1 MGCVCGVSGQ
11 RKVMGEG
18 GEGRGGEERGGE
30 GKGRTVMGFE
40 REGIRKTYMLT
51 GRCDRLV
58 EETEAYFAG

>member
-1 MGCVCGVSGQ
+1 MSGWGVCGVSGQ

-18 GEGRGGEERGGE
+18 GEG
-30 GKGRTVMGFE
+30 KGRTVMGFE
-40 REGIRKTYMLT
+40 REGRRKTYMLT